1 MAGARKLTLE
11 IFGKATSAVKALG
24 QTGSAAVDMG
34 SKVASALPSLKTIG
48 IAGAAAFASVAA
60 GAYKAVQ
67 AAAEDQK
74 SFKLLEG
81 QLRSTVGATDAQV
94 AGVEKQISAM
104 MRATGIADDQL
115 RPAYASLVRGTSSLT
130 DSTQLMQ
137 LALDVSAGT
146 GKDVAA
152 VAEGLSKAYNG
163 NMGALVKLGIPLDE
177 NIKKSKD
184 SKAALQELAT
194 TFAGQADVAADTFAG
209 RLQIMQTSL
218 GEVTESV
225 GYALLPAMTSAVG
238 FITDSVL
245 PTLGQF
251 SDALTTGG
259 LEGGLRFIA
268 TKIKETAP
276 QVISALLDFIK
287 MAGEWIRSTGLPL
300 FVEYLQFLATTLTG
314 WIRPRIPII
323 IEQAKQFVKALVD
336 WLLNTGLP
344 FLVEKVQKLGDA
356 IVGWVGKAARE
367 IPHQLVTF
375 LGTIAQWLLSNAVP
389 KLAEL
394 GGKLLASLIKWTLSL
409 GGSLI
414 VGLGGAIVAL
424 VAALPNLFKGFFV
437 GLGKIGVAAVGF
449 FMDKFKGLAR
459 AIGQLAI
466 DAVNFLID
474 KFNEIPIIPNIPRI
488 TVDLKKAQSQ
498 MGLTADELQT
508 VSTGM
513 ARFSDAAETAKTKTS
528 SLTAGVQ
535 GMNLSLAGGAGAGG
549 GAKKA
554 TDDAK
559 KALETYI
566 TAMRAATSA
575 SKAVADAQKA
585 VTKSQSDLLKA
596 TAAVAEAQKK
606 FDLITKGYGKGS
618 KKATDAERD
627 RAKAQRDLERAGYG
641 VEGAVKAVKDAEK
654 KLSDLRADPAATPE
668 MIREAEIAL
677 AEAKLSVADA
687 TDAQIEATEALAK
700 AETLLDEIVN
710 GAKEGSETYTDALK
724 ELTDAKDKEVEAT
737 DRVTEAI
744 ERETEAKQKL
754 ADAERE
760 LQEVRKKTADSIERE
775 GDAIIAGTKTVTGG
789 GGGGG
794 GGIVG
799 MPTQAELDQIGRIGR
814 GDFSGIDFGNITI
827 PSLEDL
833 LGGGFGV
840 PMATG
845 GIVTRPTSII
855 AGERGAEAII
865 PLDRIGGMGTEIN
878 ITVNA
883 GMGTDGQMVGNE
895 IVRVLKQYERLNGYL
910 PLTAAA
916 TI

>member
-1 MAGARKLTLE
+1 MAGSRKLTLQ
-11 IFGKATSAVKALG
+11 IFGNAKSAVKALG
-24 QTGSAAVDMG
+24 ETGSAAVGMG

-74 SFKLLEG
+74 SFKLLES
-81 QLRSTVGATDAQV
+81 QLKSTVGATDAQV
-94 AGVEKQISAM
+94 AGVERQIGAM
-104 MRATGIADDQL
+104 MRATGIADDKL
-115 RPAYASLVRGTSSLT
+115 RPAFANLVRGTNSVA
-130 DSTQLMQ
+130 DSQQLMQ
-137 LALDVSAGT
+137 VALDVSAGT
-146 GKDVAA
+146 GKDLESVSVA
-152 VAEGLSKAYNG
+152 LSKAYGG
-163 NMGALVKLGIPLDE
+163 NMAALSKLGIPLDE

-184 SKAALQELAT
+184 SKGALDQLSK
-194 TFAGQADVAADTFAG
+194 TFAGQADVAADTFSG
-209 RLQIMQTSL
+209 RLQIMKTGL

-225 GYALLPAMTSAVG
+225 GYALLPALTASVG
-238 FITDSVL
+238 FITDKVM
-245 PTLGQF
+245 PALGGF
-251 SDALTTGG
+251 SDALSTGG
-259 LEGGLRFIA
+259 LEGGLRFLA
-268 TKIKETAP
+268 TNIKESAP
-276 QVISALLDFIK
+276 QVIGALLDFIK
-287 MAGEWIRSTGLPL
+287 MAGEWIRSVGFPL
-300 FVEYLQFLATTLTG
+300 WVEYVQFLATAITG

-323 IEQAKQFVKALVD
+323 IEQVKQFVKAMVD

-356 IVGWVGKAARE
+356 LVGWVSKAARE

-375 LGTIAQWLLSNAVP
+375 LGTIGQWLLSNAVP

-394 GGKLLASLIKWTLSL
+394 GGKLLYSLTKWVLQL

-414 VGLGGAIVAL
+414 IGLGGAIVAL

-437 GLGKIGVAAVGF
+437 GLGKIAVAAVGF
-449 FMDKFKGLAR
+449 FMEKFKDLAR

-474 KFNEIPIIPNIPRI
+474 KFNEIPIIPSIPRI
-488 TVDLKKAQSQ
+488 TVDLKKAQTQ
-498 MGLTADELQT
+498 MGLTADELKT

-513 ARFSDAAETAKTKTS
+513 ARFSDAAETAKTTTS
-528 SLTAGVQ
+528 GLTVGVQ
-535 GMNLSLAGGAGAGG
+535 GMNLSLGGGAGAGG

-618 KKATDAERD
+618 KKATDAERE

-641 VEGAVKAVKDAEK
+641 LEGAVKAVKDAET
-654 KLSDLRADPAATPE
+654 KLADLRKDPATTPE

-687 TDAQIEATEALAK
+687 TDAQIEATEGLAK

-724 ELTDAKDKEVEAT
+724 QLTEAKDREVEAT

-760 LQEVRKKTADSIERE
+760 LKKVRAETADSIERE
-775 GDAIIAGTKTVTGG
+775 GDAIIGGKTPVTGG
-789 GGGGG
+789 GS
-794 GGIVG
+794 GIIG
-799 MPTQAELDQIGRIGR
+799 LPTQAELDQIGRIGR

-833 LGGGFGV
+833 LGGGLGV

-865 PLDRIGGMGTEIN
+865 PLDRLGGMGTEIN

>member
-1 MAGARKLTLE
+1 MAGSRKLTLQ
-11 IFGKATSAVKALG
+11 IFGNAKSAVKALG
-24 QTGSAAVDMG
+24 ETGSAAVGMG

-74 SFKLLEG
+74 SFKLLES
-81 QLRSTVGATDAQV
+81 QLKSTVGATDAQV
-94 AGVEKQISAM
+94 AGVERQIGAM
-104 MRATGIADDQL
+104 MRATGIADDKL
-115 RPAYASLVRGTSSLT
+115 RPAFANLVRGTNSVA
-130 DSTQLMQ
+130 DSQQLMQ
-137 LALDVSAGT
+137 VALDVSAGT
-146 GKDVAA
+146 GKDLESVSVA
-152 VAEGLSKAYNG
+152 LSKAYGG
-163 NMGALVKLGIPLDE
+163 NMMALSRLGIPLDE

-184 SKAALQELAT
+184 SKGALEQLSK
-194 TFAGQADVAADTFAG
+194 TFAGQADVAADTFSG
-209 RLQIMQTSL
+209 RLQIMKTGL

-225 GYALLPAMTSAVG
+225 GYALLPALTASVG
-238 FITDSVL
+238 FITDKVM
-245 PTLGQF
+245 PALGGF
-251 SDALTTGG
+251 SDALSTGG
-259 LEGGLRFIA
+259 LEGGLRFLA
-268 TKIKETAP
+268 TNIKESAP
-276 QVISALLDFIK
+276 KVISALLDFIK

-300 FVEYLQFLATTLTG
+300 FVEYLQFLATAITG
-314 WIRPRIPII
+314 WIKPRIPMI
-323 IEQAKQFVKALVD
+323 IEQVKQFVKSMVD

-356 IVGWVGKAARE
+356 LVGWISEAARE
-367 IPHQLVTF
+367 IPPKLVTF
-375 LGTIAQWLLSNAVP
+375 LGEIGQWLLTNAVP

-394 GGKLLASLIKWTLSL
+394 GGKLLYSLTKWVFQL

-414 VGLGGAIVAL
+414 IGLGGAIVAL
-424 VAALPNLFKGFFV
+424 VAALPDLFKGFFV
-437 GLGKIGVAAVGF
+437 GLGKIAVAAVKF
-449 FMDKFKGLAR
+449 FMDKFSDLAR

-466 DAVNFLID
+466 GAVNFLIEQ
-474 KFNEIPIIPNIPRI
+474 FNKIPIVPNIPLI
-488 TVDLKKAQSQ
+488 TLDLKKATTQ
-498 MGLTADELQT
+498 MGLTAAET
-508 VSTGM
+508 KAVSTGM
-513 ARFSDAAETAKTKTS
+513 KSFSDAADSAKNS
-528 SLTAGVQ
+528 SKGLSTGID
-535 GMNLSLAGGAGAGG
+535 GLNLSLGGGAGGAGG

-596 TAAVAEAQKK
+596 TAAVADAQKK

-618 KKATDAERD
+618 KKATDAERE

-641 VEGAVKAVKDAEK
+641 LEGAVKAVKDAET
-654 KLSDLRADPAATPE
+654 KLADLRKDPATTPE

-687 TDAQIEATEALAK
+687 TDAQIEATEGLAK

-724 ELTDAKDKEVEAT
+724 QLTEAKDREVEAT

-760 LQEVRKKTADSIERE
+760 LLAVRKKTADSVEAE
-775 GDAIIAGTKTVTGG
+775 GDAIIGGKTPVTGG
-789 GGGGG
+789 GS
-794 GGIVG
+794 GIIG
-799 MPTQAELDQIGRIGR
+799 LPTQAELDQIGRIGR

-833 LGGGFGV
+833 LGGGLGV

-865 PLDRIGGMGTEIN
+865 PLDRLGGMGTEIN